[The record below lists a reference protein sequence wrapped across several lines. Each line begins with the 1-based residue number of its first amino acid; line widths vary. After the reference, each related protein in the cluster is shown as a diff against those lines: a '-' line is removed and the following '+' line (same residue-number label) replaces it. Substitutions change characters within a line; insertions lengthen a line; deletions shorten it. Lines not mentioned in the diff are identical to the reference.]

1 MGSEWERQNEWTSY
15 DPGAKVTTLPL
26 QYSLLILKSL
36 VVNKINFSSK
46 SLVSLGTGHKIFN
59 QYRDL
64 ASHWFKKNT
73 AFRLGFSLSLQRQP
87 VVICLPSK
95 KKVATKDLA
104 KPLKWFVG
112 IASWTMKCNEKWQ
125 AHFRLATVTLFRNM
139 YALTY
144 FGAKKLLCQQRQII
158 QYFNENYLTAELQS
172 YLWAPLHRWREPPP
186 HCWIFLF
193 LVYFNGGYGQHT
205 LRLLAIWK
213 DTGHWCRL
221 LGHFMGRMDIWYHNR
236 ITHVITCE

>member
-26 QYSLLILKSL
+26 QYSLLIWKSL
-36 VVNKINFSSK
+36 VVNKIHFSSK
-46 SLVSLGTGHKIFN
+46 SLVWLGTGHKIFN

-112 IASWTMKCNEKWQ
+112 IASWTMKCSEKSQ
-125 AHFRLATVTLFRNM
+125 AHFRLASVTLFPKHVC
-139 YALTY
+139 TY
-144 FGAKKLLCQQRQII
+144 IFWSKKNAVSTASDYTVFQWEL
-158 QYFNENYLTAELQS
+158 FNSWTS
-172 YLWAPLHRWREPPP
+172 V
-186 HCWIFLF
+186 I
-193 LVYFNGGYGQHT
+193 
-205 LRLLAIWK
+205 
-213 DTGHWCRL
+213 
-221 LGHFMGRMDIWYHNR
+221 FMGSSAQMKRATSTLLNISLSSLL
-236 ITHVITCE
+236 